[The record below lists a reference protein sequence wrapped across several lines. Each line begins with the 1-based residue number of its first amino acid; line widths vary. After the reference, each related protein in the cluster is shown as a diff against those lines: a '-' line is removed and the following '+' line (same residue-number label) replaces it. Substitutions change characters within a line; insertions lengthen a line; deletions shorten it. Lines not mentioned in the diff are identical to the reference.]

1 MLIFG
6 GGIGVRRDLRSIA
19 GRSGKAISSKSFF
32 LNDREQAVS
41 RSRGAVLLDLLREDL
56 GLTGTKDGCREGDC
70 GACMVLLGTP
80 QPEGIRYQTVNSC
93 LFPIG
98 DAAGRHVVTIEGL
111 NQPDPGP
118 VHQALIEEGAIQCG
132 FCTPGL
138 VIALTGFLLSGASK
152 TTADGIA
159 ALGGNICRCTGYVA
173 IRRAIARLCEQFPD
187 LEPAEGLSPSARVAA
202 LVERRVLPRYF
213 IDVPAHFRSLVEA
226 GALEA
231 LSEERDAGPRVLVA
245 GGTDLFVTQAD
256 SLRGAEL
263 TFLSRREDLQ
273 GIRLEDDLCCIGA
286 ATPLAAI
293 EASPV
298 IRRLLPELGKH
309 FARIASLPI
318 RNRATLAGNIVNASP
333 AGDLAVMFLA
343 LDATVVLARGTGR
356 RTIRLRDFF
365 RSYKVVDMAADEMI
379 VEINFP
385 IPDAATRF
393 DFEKVSRRVHLDIA
407 SVNSAM
413 RLRLQDDRI
422 VEAHVAAGSV
432 APIPLYLRS
441 TAAFLHGR
449 PISAAT
455 ARAAAAVAG
464 GEISPINDVR
474 GSADYKR
481 ALLRH
486 LISVHFLTMF
496 PERIREEDLG

>member
-1 MLIFG
+1 MG
-6 GGIGVRRDLRSIA
+6 NKSDLESIA
-19 GRSGKAISSKSFF
+19 GRSRKGISSNSFF
-32 LNDREQAVS
+32 LNDREREVS
-41 RSRGAVLLDLLREDL
+41 QSSGTVLLNVLREDL

-70 GACMVLLGTP
+70 GTCMVLLGTP
-80 QPEGIRYQTVNSC
+80 LPEGIGYQTVNSC
-93 LFPIG
+93 LLPIG

-173 IRRAIARLCEQFPD
+173 IRRAITRLCEQFPD

-202 LVERRVLPRYF
+202 LVERGVLPRYF
-213 IDVPAHFRSLVEA
+213 LDVPARLRGSIEA
-226 GALEA
+226 SAAETSGKDREA
-231 LSEERDAGPRVLVA
+231 RYPVLIA
-245 GGTDLFVTQAD
+245 GGTDLFITQAD
-256 SLRGAEL
+256 SLRDAEL
-263 TFLSRREDLQ
+263 TFLSRREDLH
-273 GIRLEDDLCCIGA
+273 GVRLEGDLCCVGA
-286 ATPLAAI
+286 TTPLAAI
-293 EASPV
+293 EESPV
-298 IRRLLPELGKH
+298 IRRLLPELGRH
-309 FARIASLPI
+309 FERIASLPI
-318 RNRATLAGNIVNASP
+318 RNRATVAGNIVNASP
-333 AGDLAVMFLA
+333 AGDLSVMFLA

-379 VEINFP
+379 VEIRFP
-385 IPDAATRF
+385 VPDAATRF

-413 RLRLQDDRI
+413 RLRLQDDRV

-432 APIPLYLRS
+432 APIPLYLRKTS
-441 TAAFLHGR
+441 AFLRGQ
-449 PISAAT
+449 PIAAAT

-464 GEISPINDVR
+464 SEISPISDVR

-481 ALLRH
+481 DLLRH